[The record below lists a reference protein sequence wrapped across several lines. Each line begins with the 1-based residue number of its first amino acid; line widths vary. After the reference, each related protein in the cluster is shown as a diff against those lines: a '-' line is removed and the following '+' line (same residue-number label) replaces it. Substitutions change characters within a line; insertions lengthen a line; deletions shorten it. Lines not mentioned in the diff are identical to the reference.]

1 MGIEMG
7 RILGI
12 INRMKLIITTFC
24 AVMILGVTAVPKPAL
39 AVCTCCTEYFQCIT
53 CSNNLV
59 FNVSYTEVLESRDII
74 NEFVTDEF
82 VAHRQWYVAVLW
94 EDHIL
99 PAMMLMADQLSAV
112 AMHQTMLVG
121 GMMDA
126 KHQMETQR
134 VLQTIRARA
143 HKDYHPSNGMCE
155 FGTNVRSLAASERK
169 SELNA
174 HVMAQR
180 SQDRHLGNANV
191 ASAAGPDDDF
201 DNRLEHYKRTYCDP
215 MDSNKGL
222 ELLCDH
228 DGAGG
233 GTDVGATDLRRVN
246 KDLDYVRAIEFPKT
260 LNIDFTDTDL
270 TDEEEDV
277 LALASNLYGDVVFSR
292 IPSPQRLADKLSGAA
307 LRSAYLDMR
316 ALLAKRSVAENSFN
330 AITSMKAAGTAGSR
344 DFLAAVLEELGVPT
358 DDNMTRSLLGFDD
371 DELSGFD
378 FSTDPV
384 TEASGYEEMGPSYDA
399 QMEILTKKIYQN
411 PDFYT
416 NLYDKPANV
425 ERKKVAMQAIGL
437 MQKFDLYKSYLRNEA
452 NLSVLL
458 ELAIVDLQTATENSL
473 SSQD

>member
-1 MGIEMG
+1 MLNMYKLKKSLKYAYSIMCATI
-7 RILGI
+7 ILVGA
-12 INRMKLIITTFC
+12 TFFSS
-24 AVMILGVTAVPKPAL
+24 TAQAS
-39 AVCTCCTEYFQCIT
+39 CCCSEYAACIT

-59 FNVSYTEVLESRDII
+59 FNVSYMEVLESRDII
-74 NEFVTDEF
+74 NQFTTDEF
-82 VAHRQWYVAVLW
+82 VAHRQWYIAVLW

-121 GMMDA
+121 AMMDG

-134 VLQTIRARA
+134 VLQTIRAQA

-155 FGTNVRSLAASERK
+155 FGTTVRSLAASERK
-169 SELNA
+169 SELMA
-174 HVMAQR
+174 HVMSQR
-180 SQDRHLGNANV
+180 SQDRNLGNANV
-191 ASAAGPDDDF
+191 AAAAGPDDDF
-201 DNRLEHYKRTYCDP
+201 DNRLQQYKRKYCDP
-215 MDSNKGL
+215 MDSSKGL

-228 DGAGG
+228 DGDGP

-246 KDLDYVRAIEFPKT
+246 KDVDYVRTIQFPKT
-260 LNIDFTDTDL
+260 LNIDFTDTNL

-277 LALASNLYGDVVFSR
+277 LALSNNLYGDVVFSR
-292 IPSPQRLADKLSGAA
+292 IPSPERLSNSIEGAA
-307 LRSAYLDMR
+307 LRSAYIDMR

-330 AITSMKAAGTAGSR
+330 AITSMKAGGTAGSR

-358 DDNMTRSLLGFDD
+358 DEHMRRSLLGFDD
-371 DELSGFD
+371 DELDTFD